1 MEKETNTNDSTEQK
15 VETPAPAQV
24 PTITPTNATTTTTA
38 KKAGGL
44 AIAGMVV
51 GIIAF
56 VFGWVSFLG
65 FCLGVTAIILSIIA
79 LKKKQSKGMS
89 IAGIITGA
97 LAIVV
102 NIIVSILFIIS
113 LVTVATAANEYT
125 GAINSLSELSNSASS
140 SLSNYMSEYTQ
151 SKLELINSKKD
162 FSKGETAKFGEYYEV
177 KVNSITRD
185 YVSTSRSYKP
195 SEGKEYIVVNVSITN
210 KDDSDHYF
218 SNSYLK
224 INDNGE
230 TDSYSFAPVESKFSG
245 STIGDGETETGN
257 IVYEVTKG
265 SKNLKLQYETSTT
278 DENYKSVK
286 LTYTLALY

>member
-1 MEKETNTNDSTEQK
+1 MESNKTDQIPPIE
-15 VETPAPAQV
+15 AQV
-24 PTITPTNATTTTTA
+24 PVQAPTVTQTTTV
-38 KKAGGL
+38 KKAAGGL
-44 AIAGMVV
+44 AVAGMIV
-51 GIIAF
+51 GICAV
-56 VFGWVSFLG
+56 VFGWVAFLG
-65 FCLGVTAIILSIIA
+65 FCLGVAAIILSIIG
-79 LKKKQSKGMS
+79 LKKKQNKGMS
-89 IAGIITGA
+89 IAGIITGSV
-97 LAIVV
+97 AILC
-102 NIIVSILFIIS
+102 NIVFSILLITS
-113 LVTVATAANEYT
+113 MLAVATVANDYGNT
-125 GAINSLSELSNSASS
+125 ISSLSKISNTTSNK
-140 SLSNYMSEYTQ
+140 LSNYMSEYTQ
-151 SKLELINSKKD
+151 SKLALINSKKD

-185 YVSTSRSYKP
+185 YVSTSRIYKP

-230 TDSYSFAPVESKFSG
+230 TDSYSLAPVESRFSG

-265 SKNLKLQYETSTT
+265 SKNLKLQYEMSTT

-286 LTYTLALY
+286 LIYTLALY